1 MTTTW
6 DALAFAVVVLFWL
19 DYHVDRRQPP
29 CQVHGVITRFLGDN
43 MLYELDGIGVQAE
56 GDYWVADS
64 AMVMGN
70 VLLKQ
75 DASVWFNA
83 VVRGDNDQITIG
95 EGSNVQDGSV
105 LHTDP
110 GYPLVIGPHV
120 TIGHKVM
127 LHGCDIG
134 EGSLIGIN
142 AVVLNG
148 AKIGKNC
155 IIGANAL
162 ITEGKEIPDNSMV
175 MGSPGKVVKTLT
187 DEQAQGIRVGA
198 AHYVQNAKRFR
209 DSAIVQSAALPV

>member
-1 MTTTW
+1 
-6 DALAFAVVVLFWL
+6 
-19 DYHVDRRQPP
+19 
-29 CQVHGVITRFLGDN
+29 
-43 MLYELDGIGVQAE
+43 MLYELDGTKVRAE

-64 AMVMGN
+64 AVVVGN

-83 VVRGDNDQITIG
+83 VVRGDNDLITIG
-95 EGSNVQDGSV
+95 VGSNVQDGSV

-110 GYPLVIGPHV
+110 GHPLVIGPHV

-187 DEQAQGIRVGA
+187 DEQAKGIRIGA
-198 AHYVQNAKRFR
+198 AHYVENAKRFKEGM
-209 DSAIVQSAALPV
+209 VLQSAAALV